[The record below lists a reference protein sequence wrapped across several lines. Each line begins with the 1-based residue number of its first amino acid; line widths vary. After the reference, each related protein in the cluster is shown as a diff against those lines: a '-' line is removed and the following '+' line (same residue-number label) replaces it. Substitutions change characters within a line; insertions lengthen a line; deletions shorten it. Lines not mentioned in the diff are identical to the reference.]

1 MGDRKLAAVALEIDE
16 CPLTSDDRST
26 AAIPSSTKNSSEE
39 RPTEAR
45 GRPGNPRLLGMV
57 LPIIVH
63 ARSYSGPPAQ
73 KHYGQIRAS
82 LSTR

>member
-1 MGDRKLAAVALEIDE
+1 MSAYLR
-16 CPLTSDDRST
+16 RSLD
-26 AAIPSSTKNSSEE
+26 SGHSVFHQNSSEE

-45 GRPGNPRLLGMV
+45 CRPGNPRLLGMV